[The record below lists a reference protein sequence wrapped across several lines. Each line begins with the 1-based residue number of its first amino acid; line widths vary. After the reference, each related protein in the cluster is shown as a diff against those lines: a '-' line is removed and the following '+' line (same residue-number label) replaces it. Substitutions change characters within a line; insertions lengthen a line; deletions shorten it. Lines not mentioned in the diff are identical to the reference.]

1 MSANAR
7 KQRLYSIPETE
18 RHATFE
24 RQRAVM
30 EMFSDNAKTYVQ
42 LSCAALALTLTF
54 ADKILHIPATQ
65 SIVDKWT
72 VTMWTCFLIAIIA
85 GAFYQFLAV
94 KQLDSLLEWEY
105 DKTWDWLQPGIV
117 YGVMLAAFYAGTII
131 FTIYAIVQIKKT

>member
-1 MSANAR
+1 MSDNAQ
-7 KQRLYSIPETE
+7 KQQLHSTSEAG
-18 RHATFE
+18 HQATFE
-24 RQRAVM
+24 RQKAIM

-42 LSCAALALTLTF
+42 LSGGALALTLTF

-117 YGVMLAAFYAGTII
+117 YGLMLAAFYGGTII